1 MKWVAA
7 VSLIYDAC
15 AGVLMTAGRPLF
27 SRLFD
32 LPLPVPPIHADLN
45 GVFLLA
51 VAAGY
56 TIPYRHPESAAGRT
70 YLWLMGPFL
79 KGAGA
84 LTFIF
89 NYARGLGPASLL
101 LFALTDGTLAAL
113 TLWVLVR
120 PTSRSAVA

>member
-7 VSLIYDAC
+7 VSLIYDAF
-15 AGVLMTAGRPLF
+15 AGVMMTAGRSLF

-32 LPLPVPPIHADLN
+32 LPVPVPPIYAELN

-56 TIPYRHPESAAGRT
+56 TIPYRHPESPAGRT
-70 YLWLMGPFL
+70 YLWVMGPFL

-84 LTFIF
+84 LTFVLD
-89 NYARGLGPASLL
+89 YARRRGPASLL
-101 LFALTDGTLAAL
+101 LFAATDAALAVL
-113 TLWVLVR
+113 TLWVLMR
-120 PTSRSAVA
+120 GPARAA

>member
-15 AGVLMTAGRPLF
+15 AGVMMTAGRPF
-27 SRLFD
+27 FFRLFG
-32 LPLPVPPIHADLN
+32 LPLPISPIHADLN

-56 TIPYRHPESAAGRT
+56 TIPYRDPESPAGRT
-70 YLWLMGPFL
+70 YLWVMGPFL

-84 LTFIF
+84 LTFVVD
-89 NYARGLGPASLL
+89 YVTRRGPASLL
-101 LFALTDGTLAAL
+101 LFALTDGTLAVL
-113 TLWVLVR
+113 TLWVLLR
-120 PTSRSAVA
+120 PISRSTGV